1 MLRIVVI
8 IIMYVISFVSY
19 AQNSNVSE
27 INSDKEKN
35 YQVNVIINNIIS
47 NNGKVYFALYDS
59 KENFYQKKPV
69 KSIVAEINNGIS
81 KASFDFLNPN
91 TYAIVCFHDA
101 NNNGK
106 LDFETNGMPIE
117 DYGVSNN
124 VLNFGPPQFKDVK
137 FEISDKDLTFEIK
150 F

>member
-19 AQNSNVSE
+19 AQNSNISE

-35 YQVNVIINNIIS
+35 YHVNVIINNIVS
-47 NNGKVYFALYDS
+47 NKGKIYFALYDS
-59 KENFYQKKPV
+59 KESFNQKKPV
-69 KSIVAEINNGIS
+69 KSIVSEINNGIS
-81 KASFDFLNPN
+81 KVSFDNLNPN
-91 TYAIVCFHDA
+91 IYAIVCFHDA

-106 LDFETNGMPIE
+106 LDFETNGIPIE

-124 VLNFGPPQFKDVK
+124 IMNFGPPQFIDAR
-137 FEISDKDLTFEIK
+137 FELSDKDLTFEIK